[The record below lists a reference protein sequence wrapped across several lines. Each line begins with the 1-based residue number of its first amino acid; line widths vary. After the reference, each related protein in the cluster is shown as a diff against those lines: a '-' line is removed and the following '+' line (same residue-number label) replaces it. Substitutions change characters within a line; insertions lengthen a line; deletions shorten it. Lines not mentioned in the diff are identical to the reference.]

1 MESKR
6 GNATRVFPG
15 KCRSSL
21 TKLLLGSSPGRTSL
35 PIQGRLLD
43 LLAQPGAQE
52 QPAQLPMAQ
61 DKGKG
66 SPCSRLARKQP
77 FISHPETKTCLIP
90 PSCINVCTR
99 TSGCVFPWSEVLMLW
114 EKQEVEQGVS
124 GLGTQASA

>member
-21 TKLLLGSSPGRTSL
+21 TKELPGSSPGRTSL
-35 PIQGRLLD
+35 PIQGRLLG

-52 QPAQLPMAQ
+52 QAAQLPMAQ

-90 PSCINVCTR
+90 PGAAMCA
-99 TSGCVFPWSEVLMLW
+99 SGCVFPWSEVLMLW
-114 EKQEVEQGVS
+114 KNQEVKQGVS